1 MPDSSNNST
10 KLLELWGERIEIA
23 LNASREG
30 IFEWDIQAGKIVY
43 SRMCFELMGRLE
55 LANPMSLLRNTPC
68 KVNIFTDTVDCI
80 HPDDRSSFDAE
91 VKRIIEGYTESSVK
105 IEVRLLHPN
114 GAWRWCRINATIKYT
129 RSYQAARM
137 IGTIGDISRRK
148 TIESLANEER
158 QSFRS
163 LIEHISDNIFF
174 KNRESRFVQAN
185 SATARKLGVLTPS
198 DLVGKTDADF
208 FDHDMAELSRNEELE
223 IMRSGTPMVSKLRE
237 ETWPDKSKSFC
248 ITTKA
253 PWYSSD
259 GKIKGIM
266 GFTNDVTP
274 LVKAQ
279 NALRHTALELERRNK
294 VLEEEINLAREVQ
307 LALLPEKIPS
317 MQFNIEGQLR
327 RLDFARQYLPG
338 SGVAGDWYQVFPVGS
353 VGAGLLLCD
362 VMGHG
367 VRSALIASMIRGLIE
382 EMDAETTTPAAFL
395 ARLNNTLT
403 KILAKTGVNVFA
415 SAFYIYLDME
425 EGCIRYASAGHP
437 GAMVIR
443 SDGSVTELKPPRGMA
458 LGLME
463 GIRYSDVEIELEADM
478 RFMLY
483 TDGLSEAVN
492 SSGEE
497 FGVERIKHVL
507 ERANPQNPGEIGEI
521 LIDAARRFSESDKNQ
536 FADDVCILSARYSC
550 FSDSNEEQSQD

>member
-1 MPDSSNNST
+1 MPDSAANST
-10 KLLELWGERIEIA
+10 KLLELWGERIEVA

-30 IFEWDIQAGKIVY
+30 IFEWDIQGDKIVY
-43 SRMCFELMGRLE
+43 SRMCFELMGRPE

-68 KVNIFTDTVDCI
+68 KLNIFTDTLECI
-80 HPDDRSSFDAE
+80 HADDRSSFDAE
-91 VKRIIEGYTESSVK
+91 IKRIIQGYTESSIK

-114 GAWRWCRINATIKYT
+114 GAWRWCRINAIIKYT
-129 RSYQAARM
+129 QRNQAARM

-148 TIESLANEER
+148 TIEALANEER
-158 QSFRS
+158 HSFRA

-208 FDHDMAELSRNEELE
+208 FDPVMAEMSRREEIN
-223 IMRSGTPMVSKLRE
+223 IMQSGTPMVSELRE
-237 ETWPDKSKSFC
+237 ETWPDKTKSFC
-248 ITTKA
+248 ITTKV

-259 GKIKGIM
+259 GKVKGIM
-266 GFTNDVTP
+266 GFTNDVTQ
-274 LVKAQ
+274 LVKTQ
-279 NALRHTALELERRNK
+279 HALRQTALELERRNK

-317 MQFNIEGQLR
+317 MQFNIDGEVR

-425 EGCIRYASAGHP
+425 EGCMRYASAGHP
-437 GAMVIR
+437 GAMVMR

-463 GIRYSDVEIELEADM
+463 GMRYSDVEIELEAGM

-483 TDGLSEAVN
+483 TDGLSETLNNA
-492 SSGEE
+492 GEE

-507 ERANPQNPGEIGEI
+507 ERRKPSNASEIGEL
-521 LIDAARRFSESDKNQ
+521 LIDAARKFSDSEQ
-536 FADDVCILSARYSC
+536 FEDDVCILAAHYTC
-550 FSDSNEEQSQD
+550 QSNLQQA